1 MNIAQGFTDQ
11 GSCNPDDNLI
21 AGEYP
26 RISRKITLLAGTNYK
41 LGSVL
46 GQITASGKY
55 TLSASAAT
63 DGSQTPDAILAEDA
77 DASSA
82 DQQAIAYF
90 SGLFNEKKLTLGTG
104 HTIASITQGLRGKNI
119 YLKSNQEV

>member
-1 MNIAQGFTDQ
+1 MNNAQGFTDQ
-11 GSCNPDDNLI
+11 GSFNPDDNLI

-26 RISRKITLLAGTNYK
+26 RISRKITITGGDYK

-63 DGSQTPDAILAEDA
+63 DGSQTPDAILAEDI
-77 DASSA
+77 DATSA
-82 DQQAIAYF
+82 DKQAIAYF

-119 YLKSNQEV
+119 YLKQNQEV